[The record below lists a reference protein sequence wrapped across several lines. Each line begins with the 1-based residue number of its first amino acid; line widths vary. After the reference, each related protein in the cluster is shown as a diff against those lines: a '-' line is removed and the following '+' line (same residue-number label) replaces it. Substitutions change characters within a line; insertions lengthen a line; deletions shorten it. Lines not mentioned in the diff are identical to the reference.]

1 MNKIIIP
8 TNKGMTVVM
17 YENIIRIEANSNYC
31 RVSFDN
37 ARPLT
42 VAKLLHWFEGRLSDE
57 YFYRIH
63 RTHIVNRMFITGIS
77 EDNKLTLVNG
87 EQIQW
92 SRRKKNI
99 VRRMAAMII

>member
-8 TNKGMTVVM
+8 TNKGMTVIM

-31 RVSFDN
+31 RVFFDN

-87 EQIQW
+87 EKI
-92 SRRKKNI
+92 K
-99 VRRMAAMII
+99 